1 MRNTSRGYLLLLVIY
16 RGSYAHFFLGNVLT
30 DIQNLNDRQEQ
41 DVCYG
46 RGLVAC
52 SRWFGQKTPELAR
65 LGKTRC
71 VARCDR
77 EGLKS
82 LGHTPAPEPIRKEL
96 CKRSGDFGRL

>member
-1 MRNTSRGYLLLLVIY
+1 MIY
-16 RGSYAHFFLGNVLT
+16 RGSYARFFLGNVLT

-52 SRWFGQKTPELAR
+52 LRWFGQKTPELAR

>member
-1 MRNTSRGYLLLLVIY
+1 M
-16 RGSYAHFFLGNVLT
+16 
-30 DIQNLNDRQEQ
+30 
-41 DVCYG
+41 
-46 RGLVAC
+46 AC
-52 SRWFGQKTPELAR
+52 LRWFGQKTPELAR